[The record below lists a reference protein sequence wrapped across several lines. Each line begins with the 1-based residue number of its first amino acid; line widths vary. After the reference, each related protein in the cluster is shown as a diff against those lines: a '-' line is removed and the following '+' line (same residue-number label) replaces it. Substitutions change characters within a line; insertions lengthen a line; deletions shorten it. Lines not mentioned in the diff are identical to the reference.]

1 MFRRSKTSQRM
12 ETRAEMMLRL
22 IAQDVA
28 GHPLAEVWVQ
38 LPSTAQHPAQ
48 QAVDLSALMNH
59 PANWQ
64 QENWPGQ
71 TPDPPKAFVSQYA
84 AHLMQ
89 QGAQVQPGPSGPDTP
104 FLTVRAHI
112 PAELLVRAP
121 QTDDQHEGTS
131 GEEPPAHACSLNLGA
146 VALQVAGRDC
156 VISGLHSRER
166 SRLDLYVP
174 WIQDAVTH
182 GLNTSLLLKQRD
194 TRDGSEYTYIAS
206 QLNLPGCPHARLGL
220 CEHLSDNYFDAPHYQ
235 AGDQTLS
242 HHRMTV
248 EALAV
253 LDMGPS
259 FRTHLHVFE
268 PGAPS
273 LQPGGDGYP

>member
-89 QGAQVQPGPSGPDTP
+89 QGRRCSPARQARTRP
-104 FLTVRAHI
+104 F
-112 PAELLVRAP
+112 
-121 QTDDQHEGTS
+121 
-131 GEEPPAHACSLNLGA
+131 
-146 VALQVAGRDC
+146 
-156 VISGLHSRER
+156 
-166 SRLDLYVP
+166 
-174 WIQDAVTH
+174 
-182 GLNTSLLLKQRD
+182 
-194 TRDGSEYTYIAS
+194 
-206 QLNLPGCPHARLGL
+206 
-220 CEHLSDNYFDAPHYQ
+220 
-235 AGDQTLS
+235 
-242 HHRMTV
+242 
-248 EALAV
+248 
-253 LDMGPS
+253 
-259 FRTHLHVFE
+259 
-268 PGAPS
+268 
-273 LQPGGDGYP
+273 